1 MALQRGKNGTGSIN
15 AELESIV
22 ATLQPVAGN
31 TFTRAT
37 LPDVDENDGRIVCL
51 SDSTEAVAATYST
64 TLTGENNDITLTAKT
79 AGVAGNSI
87 TIALV
92 DPSAASQSLSIDVTG
107 TDIVANLATD
117 AESVIT
123 TTASLLIAAINDDAE
138 ASALVTAALKGTDTG
153 AGVVTALA
161 EQSLESGADAVAGPV
176 FSTGAGWFKLT
187 LGTEIS

>member
-1 MALQRGKNGTGSIN
+1 MALTRGKNGTTSIN

-37 LPDVDENDGRIVCL
+37 LPDADENDGRIVCL

-92 DPSAASQSLSIDVTG
+92 DPSEASQSLSIDVTG
-107 TDIVANLATD
+107 TDIVVNLATD
-117 AESVIT
+117 AESAIT
-123 TTASLLIAAINDDAE
+123 TTASLLIAAINADAE
-138 ASALVTAALKGTDTG
+138 ASALVTAALKGTDTEPALSPRLQNSRLRAEPTLLLAPCFLLVQ
-153 AGVVTALA
+153 AG
-161 EQSLESGADAVAGPV
+161 SS
-176 FSTGAGWFKLT
+176 
-187 LGTEIS
+187 